1 MNHELI
7 IIMKPYSRSDRVGG
21 LIQQVLAEL
30 LLKEI
35 SDPRLSQTTIT
46 AVKVSRDLRIAKIYF
61 ATPGTEAA
69 SKAAMEGFQRARGF
83 VKRELAQ
90 RLGLRYMP
98 DLKFFYDD
106 AIDRGARIEQ
116 LIKMVNANVETDH

>member
-1 MNHELI
+1 MT
-7 IIMKPYSRSDRVGG
+7 MKPYSRNDRVGG

-30 LLKEI
+30 LQKEI
-35 SDPRLSQTTIT
+35 SDPRLAQATIT

-61 ATPGTEAA
+61 TTAGGEVK
-69 SKAAMEGFQRARGF
+69 SKDVLEGFNRARGF

-90 RLGLRYMP
+90 RLELRYMP

-106 AIDRGARIEQ
+106 AIDHGARIEE
-116 LIKMVNANVETDH
+116 LIKMVKADDKTDH

>member
-1 MNHELI
+1 
-7 IIMKPYSRSDRVGG
+7 MKPYTRSDRVGG
-21 LIQQVLAEL
+21 LIQKVLAEL
-30 LLKEI
+30 LLTEI

-46 AVKVSRDLRIAKIYF
+46 GVKVSRDLRMAKIYF
-61 ATPGTEAA
+61 ATPGNDSAIQ
-69 SKAAMEGFQRARGF
+69 AAMEGFDRARGF

-106 AIDRGARIEQ
+106 AIDRGARMEQ
-116 LIKMVNANVETDH
+116 LIKLVKKHDSSDH

>member
-1 MNHELI
+1 
-7 IIMKPYSRSDRVGG
+7 MKPYSRNDRVGG
-21 LIQQVLAEL
+21 LIQQVLGEL

-35 SDPRLSQTTIT
+35 NDPRLAQATIT
-46 AVKVSRDLRIAKIYF
+46 GVKVSRDLRIAKIYF
-61 ATPGTEAA
+61 ATGDKQGSAET
-69 SKAAMEGFQRARGF
+69 AMEGFNRDRGF

-106 AIDRGARIEQ
+106 AIDRGARVEQ
-116 LIKMVNANVETDH
+116 LIKMVKEDDKADH

>member
-1 MNHELI
+1 M
-7 IIMKPYSRSDRVGG
+7 GG

-35 SDPRLSQTTIT
+35 SDPRLAHATIT
-46 AVKVSRDLRIAKIYF
+46 GVKVSRDLRIAKIYF
-61 ATPGTEAA
+61 AAGGKEGA
-69 SKAAMEGFQRARGF
+69 SEAAMEGFDRARGF

-98 DLKFFYDD
+98 ELRFYYDD
-106 AIDRGARIEQ
+106 AIDRGARMEK
-116 LIKMVNANVETDH
+116 LLKMVKENDKTDH

>member
-1 MNHELI
+1 
-7 IIMKPYSRSDRVGG
+7 MKPYTRSDRVGG

-30 LLKEI
+30 LLTEI

-46 AVKVSRDLRIAKIYF
+46 AVKVSRDLRFARIYF
-61 ATPGTEAA
+61 ATSGRDGAAEAA
-69 SKAAMEGFQRARGF
+69 KEGFNRACGF

-106 AIDRGARIEQ
+106 AIDRGARMEQ
-116 LIKMVNANVETDH
+116 LIKLVKENDRSDH

>member
-1 MNHELI
+1 
-7 IIMKPYSRSDRVGG
+7 MKPYSRSDRVGG
-21 LIQQVLAEL
+21 LIRQVLAEL
-30 LLKEI
+30 LLTEI

-46 AVKVSRDLRIAKIYF
+46 AVKVSRDLRMARIYF
-61 ATPGTEAA
+61 ATAGKDGAA
-69 SKAAMEGFQRARGF
+69 EEAMEGFNRARGF

-106 AIDRGARIEQ
+106 AIDRGARMEQ
-116 LIKMVNANVETDH
+116 LLKLVNKNDRSDH

>member
-1 MNHELI
+1 
-7 IIMKPYSRSDRVGG
+7 MKPYSRSDRVGG

-61 ATPGTEAA
+61 ATGDKEGA
-69 SKAAMEGFQRARGF
+69 SKAAMEGFNRARGF

-106 AIDRGARIEQ
+106 AIDRGARVEQ
-116 LIKMVNANVETDH
+116 LLKMVKENDRTDH